1 MKLRPLPTAAATL
14 AAVTL
19 FALTG
24 CSGGSS
30 TGTAASPG
38 SAAAPTTQAASSP
51 APEPSSS
58 PPQPSPTPSPSPP
71 PSPSPTAGF
80 QPQLILEP
88 DGLGFLVGPAS
99 IRHLTFADTSADAIR
114 TALAHVLGTLKTQP
128 LPECGQGARTS
139 LSRDGFSVLL
149 SGTKFVGWTD
159 QGSKGITLTTAIG
172 LGIGSTLAQVKQAE
186 GAVTLDNATLG
197 PEFFKENGISG
208 FLTGL
213 KDTSKVTAVYAGET
227 CFFR

>member
-58 PPQPSPTPSPSPP
+58 PPQPSPTPSPS

>member
-1 MKLRPLPTAAATL
+1 VKLRPLPTAAATL

-58 PPQPSPTPSPSPP
+58 PPQPSPTPSPS